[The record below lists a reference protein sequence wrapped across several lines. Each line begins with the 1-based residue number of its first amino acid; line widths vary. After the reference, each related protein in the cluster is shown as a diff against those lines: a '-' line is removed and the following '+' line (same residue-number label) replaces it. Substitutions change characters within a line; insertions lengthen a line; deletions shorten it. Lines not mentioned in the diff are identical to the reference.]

1 MDKFQFDEFVWRLRD
16 EAGMSAADAQ
26 QEVIDALVKDAGFGS
41 ICGDRE
47 YGLFNLFASV
57 TAPAWKPVIAG
68 QEPKGRVMLH
78 LRNSE
83 FKQRVI
89 VGEYY
94 EQFEIECRDC
104 DEDTVEYCDADGAE
118 YLPAGWYADSRFSD
132 TYYPIDDKWK
142 IICWRSEEHTSELQS
157 LADF

>member
-1 MDKFQFDEFVWRLRD
+1 MDKFQFDALVWRLRD
-16 EAGMSAADAQ
+16 EAGMSATDAQ
-26 QEVIDALVKDAGFGS
+26 KAAIDALVKDAGFGS

-47 YGLFNLFASV
+47 YGLFNLFKSAA
-57 TAPAWKPVIAG
+57 TPTWRPVIAG
-68 QEPKGRVMLH
+68 QGPKGRVLLS

-104 DEDTVEYCDADGAE
+104 DEDVVEYCDADGAE

-132 TYYPIDDKWK
+132 TYYPICDDWK
-142 IICWRSEEHTSELQS
+142 IIGWQPLP
-157 LADF
+157 DPVKV